1 MGRGALRG
9 RATARAA
16 RIAALAACASLL
28 LASLAAAQIATERI
42 TTGQTGSGQSGNG
55 QAGGGKNGSGQTDT
69 GQAGTGKNGGGQNGS
84 GQNGNGS
91 RLVGAGAGSG
101 TMDIALIQS
110 YQNNPQLNSQRA
122 ATRAVDENVPTALAG
137 YRPRVSGTASL
148 TDQYLDNLSRGGIS
162 PTTGGALF
170 VQQRGQI
177 AVQSYGI
184 TATQTLFNG
193 LQTAG
198 RTRQAEGQV
207 FSARETLRTTE
218 QTVLL
223 SAATAYMN
231 LLQTAAILEL
241 QRSNVNVL
249 EVTLRQTRDR
259 FTAGEVTR
267 TDVAQ
272 AESRLSG
279 GRSQLSLAES
289 NYVTA
294 QAQYLQVIGVPPPS
308 RLAPA
313 PPVDRLSPRTLDGAI
328 ARGRSEHPLITTS
341 MYNVDIALEQ
351 VKIAEAALA
360 PVLQAVGNVQKTY
373 GSTTTLVQ
381 LENLSAS
388 LAAQL
393 TVPIYQGGAEY
404 AAVRQAKETL
414 GQRRIDLDTARDQV
428 QATVTQAWGQLEAAK
443 AQIDATTTQVTS
455 AEVALNGVREEA
467 RVGQRTT
474 LDVLNAQQDLVNAR
488 VALVTAQRDRVVA
501 SYTVLASTGA
511 LSPPVLGLR
520 VEVYDPVVHYQQ
532 VRDAWGGVRIPDG
545 R

>member
-501 SYTVLASTGA
+501 SYTVLAATGA
-511 LSPPVLGLR
+511 LSPQILGLKI
-520 VEVYDPVVHYQQ
+520 EVYDPVVHYQQ
-532 VRDAWGGVRIPDG
+532 VRDAWGGVRAPDG